1 MFFRSR
7 LQCYNTK
14 VNKQASIAVLW
25 ETSAEIHIRPFHAQQ
40 AFEGN
45 CQGVRQPLREFMEGL
60 DVRAFGVLVCSLS
73 IICEDLEGPG
83 VAEGA
88 AVDVGAG

>member
-1 MFFRSR
+1 
-7 LQCYNTK
+7 
-14 VNKQASIAVLW
+14 
-25 ETSAEIHIRPFHAQQ
+25 
-40 AFEGN
+40 
-45 CQGVRQPLREFMEGL
+45 MEGL

-73 IICEDLEGPG
+73 IICEDSEGPG